1 MINSFITG
9 FEVSIGSEA
18 FVGVINS
25 FITGFEVSV
34 GSKVLF
40 SIADSNLVNLSS
52 SDFKSSFVEAIGSEV
67 LVDKILL
74 LPLIASLDGLDE
86 QLIENIAKNIIKFV
100 FIVLIIM

>member
-25 FITGFEVSV
+25 FITGFEAI
-34 GSKVLF
+34 GPEVLF

-74 LPLIASLDGLDE
+74 LLLIVSLDGLDE

-100 FIVLIIM
+100 FIILIIM

>member
-25 FITGFEVSV
+25 FITGFEAI
-34 GSKVLF
+34 GPEVLF

-74 LPLIASLDGLDE
+74 LSLIASLDGLDE